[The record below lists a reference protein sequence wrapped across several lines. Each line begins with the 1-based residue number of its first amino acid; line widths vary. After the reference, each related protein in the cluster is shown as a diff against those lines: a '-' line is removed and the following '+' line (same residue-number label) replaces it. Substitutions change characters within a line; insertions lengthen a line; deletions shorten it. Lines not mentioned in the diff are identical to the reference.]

1 LRRLATVGICAVL
14 ISGRAAAFN
23 LHSVDATYREGVF
36 RVSFEAVLDAPRE
49 SIEAVLADYTLYKRL
64 DPRIERAQS
73 LGRQPD
79 GTQLVRTRIDACA
92 AVFCRTVER
101 VERVAHQPGL
111 MVATV
116 VPERSDMRHG
126 VASTRF
132 QSLGSRTLVTYHAE
146 FEPDFWVPG
155 FIGHRYAVREL
166 RVAILKMF
174 TNVEREARAH

>member
-1 LRRLATVGICAVL
+1 M
-14 ISGRAAAFN
+14 SGPVAAFD
-23 LHSVDATYREGVF
+23 LHSVDATFTDGVF
-36 RVSFEAVLDAPRE
+36 RVSLEAVLDAPLDAV
-49 SIEAVLADYTLYKRL
+49 EAVLVDFTRYQRL
-64 DPRIERAQS
+64 DPRIKRAQS

-101 VERVAHQPGL
+101 VERFEHQPGL

-126 VASTRF
+126 VATTRI
-132 QSLGSRTLVTYHAE
+132 QALGSGTLVIYHAE

-166 RVAILKMF
+166 RAAILKMF